1 MKLGDKIIK
10 LRKEKN
16 LTQED
21 LANEIG
27 VTRQTIS
34 NWELN
39 ETVPDLEQSKKL
51 SNIFK
56 VSLDELVDNDNKEIL
71 IEKVSHT
78 EKLAKTLFIIILVII
93 FIAGIFLFE
102 FVVQHTY
109 YDIKTK
115 KGVFLT
121 CTMDS
126 KEYKYSFSLDKN
138 DKIVTNS
145 SLFELP
151 DEIIDKIN
159 SYEDISLI
167 DNYYEQNNGKCTR
180 IEHKYK

>member
-39 ETVPDLEQSKKL
+39 ETVPDLDQSKKI
-51 SNIFK
+51 SNVFK

-71 IEKVSHT
+71 IEKVNHT
-78 EKLAKTLFIIILVII
+78 EKLAKTLLRIMYIIVFIVLFILLS
-93 FIAGIFLFE
+93 FLIE
-102 FVVQHTY
+102 KSY
-109 YDIKTK
+109 YRINTK

-121 CTMDS
+121 CTIDN
-126 KEYKYSFSLDKN
+126 KEYKYSFSLDRN
-138 DKIVTNS
+138 DKIIGND

-151 DEIIDKIN
+151 DEITDKMN
-159 SYEDISLI
+159 TYDNISLI
-167 DNYYEQNNGKCTR
+167 ENYYSQNNGKCTR

>member
-78 EKLAKTLFIIILVII
+78 EKLAKTLLRIILIIIVIAVL
-93 FIAGIFLFE
+93 FILGFLIE
-102 FVVQHTY
+102 KIY
-109 YDIKTK
+109 YNINTK
-115 KGVFLT
+115 KAIYLT
-121 CTMDS
+121 CNMDS
-126 KEYKYSFSLDKN
+126 KEYKYSFSLDKD
-138 DKIVTNS
+138 DKIIGND

-151 DEIIDKIN
+151 DEILDKLN